1 MTDSSRGRIGARRA
15 GQGARVVRPV
25 ALPVALLACL
35 LVVGG
40 APVPCSAAVGG
51 AAPLV
56 LHGGRPLFSRD
67 VHPTIDGT
75 VGAPAGTVV
84 TVTLGD
90 GVASAS
96 VEAPV
101 GPEGAFSVVWP
112 AALDAGLYRLRADL
126 EGFEPVFAW
135 LVVQP
140 RGDLPLRP
148 LLTERPDYAE
158 PLRADRSDFL
168 AFTDRWRIAPPATAL
183 TEPGSFGPS
192 WDPYHQNLLKGDVP
206 IYSRVK
212 SKGDRDVFLVWT
224 AVSDTLLEAE
234 AIPVPAG
241 ISTDRPGEIQF
252 FGEDALWIANQN
264 LFLSADLYQGD
275 TAFRPVDWRL
285 RATLA
290 GNLNHVSVDENAVVR
305 PDVRE
310 GTDRTTGRGA
320 LQELFAEWKLAD
332 LSPNY
337 DFLSVRGG
345 IQPFTS
351 DFRGF
356 VFSDTNLGVRLF
368 GNYDS
373 NRWQYNLAWFDRLE
387 KGTNSGLNT
396 FESRDQQVAVANVYR
411 QDFPVLGMT
420 SQASVHYLHDEP
432 TVHYDRNGFLVRP
445 DPAGSA
451 TPHEIDAWY
460 FGLAAFGHLGK
471 VNVDGALYYVTG
483 EDSLNPIAGPGRLPG
498 VKDSVDIGAAMAALE
513 LSIDR
518 NWYRPKLGIFYASGD
533 DDPVDRKARGF
544 DAIFEN
550 PAFAGGGFSYWNRLG
565 IGLAGTGVTLVNRGS
580 LLPSFK
586 SSKEEGQP
594 NFVNPGLLLGT
605 VGVDLEVTPKL
616 RMVAT
621 ANSLRFDTTE
631 TLELLLF
638 QGDVDREIGW
648 DLSLGAR
655 WRPLLNENVVVLG
668 GVAAFL
674 PGAGWED
681 IYEDDSAQYLAFTN
695 LVLTF

>member
-1 MTDSSRGRIGARRA
+1 MGRSSRDGAIDWMGRMVAAVRAIGLGCLLLAPLFA
-15 GQGARVVRPV
+15 PLLAPPV
-25 ALPVALLACL
+25 AA
-35 LVVGG
+35 
-40 APVPCSAAVGG
+40 APAA
-51 AAPLV
+51 ARTLAPLV
-56 LHGGRPLFSRD
+56 LDAGHPFFSRD
-67 VHPTIDGT
+67 PHPNLDGS

-84 TVTLGD
+84 TVTVGEATAEATVGSD
-90 GVASAS
+90 GTFFLA
-96 VEAPV
+96 
-101 GPEGAFSVVWP
+101 WP
-112 AALDAGLYRLRADL
+112 DALDAGLYRVRADV
-126 EGFEPVFAW
+126 EGFEPAFA
-135 LVVQP
+135 LLLVQP
-140 RGDLPLRP
+140 EGDLPLRP
-148 LLTERPDYAE
+148 LLPRHPDYAP
-158 PLRADRSDFL
+158 PLRADRGDFL

-206 IYSRVK
+206 IYSHGK
-212 SKGDRDVFLVWT
+212 RDVFLIWT
-224 AVSDTLLEAE
+224 AVSDTLAEAE
-234 AIPVPAG
+234 TIPIPAG
-241 ISTDRPGEIQF
+241 VSTARPGEIQF
-252 FGEDALWIANQN
+252 FGEDALRIGNQDF
-264 LFLSADLYQGD
+264 FLSADLYQGD

-290 GNLNHVSVDENAVVR
+290 GNLNHVAVDENAVVR

-310 GTDRTTGRGA
+310 GTSRTTGRGA

-356 VFSDTNLGVRLF
+356 IFSDTNLGVRLF

-396 FESRDQQVAVANVYR
+396 FESRDQQVGVANVYR

-460 FGLAAFGHLGK
+460 FGVAAFGHLGR

-498 VKDSVDIGAAMAALE
+498 VKDSVDIGATMTALE

-533 DDPVDRKARGF
+533 GDPVDRKARGF

-580 LLPSFK
+580 LLPSLK

-594 NFVNPGLLLGT
+594 NFVNPGLLLATAGL
-605 VGVDLEVTPKL
+605 DLEVTPKL

-621 ANSLRFDTTE
+621 ANYLRFDTTE

-638 QGDVDREIGW
+638 QGGIDREIGW

-655 WRPLLNENVVVLG
+655 YRPLLNENVVVLG
-668 GVAAFL
+668 GLAAFV

-681 IYEDDSAQYLAFTN
+681 IYEDGSTQYLAFTN